1 MDQVVQV
8 EVSSEVM
15 ERGASPVQ
23 IMKLTEFY
31 RVRVGV
37 IDSFVAHFYR
47 AHLDGLCR
55 CPLVLGIVHCLL

>member
-23 IMKLTEFY
+23 IMELTEFN

-37 IDSFVAHFYR
+37 VDSFVAHDYR
-47 AHLDGLCR
+47 AHLDGL
-55 CPLVLGIVHCLL
+55 